1 MKDKFVRS
9 LKEIFDNIDKKN
21 AKITVLGVGS
31 ELRADDGAGLLIA
44 ENLIKMCGKDK
55 CGVNAK
61 LQVIYGET
69 APENFTG
76 EIRRFAPTHLILI
89 DAAEMGL
96 EPGTVKVIKKEDVK
110 GVTFSTHLLPLSVMI
125 DYLANSFKFET
136 IVVGIEPK
144 DMTFGHAISEEI
156 KMTVDMV
163 SEIVFDLAKELV

>member
-1 MKDKFVRS
+1 MKDVFVKS
-9 LKEIFDNIDKKN
+9 LKEIFDNIDKKS

-31 ELRADDGAGLLIA
+31 ELRADDSAGLLIA

-55 CGVNAK
+55 CSVNTK

-89 DAAEMGL
+89 DAAEMGA
-96 EPGTVKVIKKEDVK
+96 EPGTVKVIRKEDIK
-110 GVTFSTHLLPLSVMI
+110 GITFSTHVLPLSVMV

-136 IVVGIEPK
+136 IVIGIEPK
-144 DMTFGHAISEEI
+144 DMAFGHAVSKEI
-156 KMTVDMV
+156 KLAVDMV
-163 SEIVFDLAKELV
+163 GEVIFDLAKELV

>member
-1 MKDKFVRS
+1 MKDAFVRS
-9 LKEIFDNIDKKN
+9 LKEIFDNIDKKA
-21 AKITVLGVGS
+21 AKVSILGVGS

-44 ENLIKMCGKDK
+44 ENLIKICEKDK

-76 EIRRFAPTHLILI
+76 EIRRFAPTHLVLI

-96 EPGTVKVIKKEDVK
+96 EPGTVKIIKKEDMK
-110 GVTFSTHLLPLSVMI
+110 GVTFSTHVLPLSVMV

-136 IVVGIEPK
+136 IVIGIEPK
-144 DMTFGHAISEEI
+144 DMAFGHPISKEV
-156 KMTVDMV
+156 KMAVDMIGNV
-163 SEIVFDLAKELV
+163 IFDLAKELV